1 MKTISGLNA
10 IRLTQEISR
19 IPGGV
24 FTIAF
29 FPYNRTKGEAVAK
42 LRVIEG
48 CTYRSQLP
56 QDKFSIDG
64 DNFFL
69 FNDKDGNPKACYRIL
84 MRFIGFP
91 NDNFALRKINWLH
104 NE

>member
-1 MKTISGLNA
+1 MNLINGLDA
-10 IRLTQEISR
+10 IRLTQEIAR
-19 IPGGV
+19 IPGGK

-29 FPYNRTKGEAVAK
+29 YQYNRSVGQAIAQ
-42 LRVIEG
+42 LRIMDG

-56 QDKFSIDG
+56 QDEFSIDG

-84 MRFIGFP
+84 LRYIGFP
-91 NDNFALRKINWLH
+91 NNNYKLRKINWLH